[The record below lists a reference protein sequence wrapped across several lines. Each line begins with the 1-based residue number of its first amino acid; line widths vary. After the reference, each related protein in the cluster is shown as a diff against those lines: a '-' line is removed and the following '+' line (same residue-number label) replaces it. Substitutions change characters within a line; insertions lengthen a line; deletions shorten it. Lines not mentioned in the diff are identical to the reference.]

1 MVLELHRAILFVK
14 DLDRMTEFY
23 TEGFGLRPDPSSA
36 EKGWIVLESNVAA
49 LGLHVVPPAI
59 GKNITIDGP
68 PKARQNT
75 PTKLCFCTDDI
86 NRSRHH
92 LITCGA
98 HMFEV
103 KPWGCDGIDPEGNVF
118 QINQM

>member
-1 MVLELHRAILFVK
+1 MLGLHRAILFVK

-23 TEGFGLRPDPSSA
+23 TEGFGLRPDPSSVQ
-36 EKGWIVLESNVAA
+36 KGWIVLESNVAA
-49 LGLHVVPPAI
+49 LGLHAVPPAI
-59 GKNITIDGP
+59 GRNITIGGP
-68 PKARQNT
+68 PKARENT
-75 PTKLCFCTDDI
+75 PIKLCFRTDDI
-86 NRSRHH
+86 NRSRDH